1 MKREE
6 LTPIEELVVNYA
18 NNVLN
23 KDIRLEDIDDIAFD
37 WDSAKFSYKPGEN
50 GYIKT
55 MEIELKDLGIK
66 YDEIEK
72 YEKEVYTSAI
82 NHVVRLV
89 RNDLV
94 TRKATPL
101 LSDLLKLKKVQEEW
115 LDYFRYQLI
124 AFYRKVAGFHLYIE
138 TISIDNSNIYFTD
151 AASGKEYF
159 VPLELLS
166 LPVEEAKEKYADILK
181 NEKQILAEEK
191 KQRLESDIANYKK
204 WLEESEEELIGKSLS
219 ESHKDLYD
227 EVTSEFKTELTRLKA
242 FSKYRFQ
249 QELANDHLIKANN
262 PNYESYLLNIE
273 EVYYDIL
280 RETDPD
286 IDISFEDP
294 SFKDSLYDYVHAL

>member
-1 MKREE
+1 MKKEE

-23 KDIRLEDIDDIAFD
+23 KDIELEDIDYFDFD
-37 WDSAKFSYKPGEN
+37 WDSAKTYCHPSEN
-50 GYIKT
+50 GYVPTI
-55 MEIELKDLGIK
+55 EIELKDLGIK

-72 YEKEVYTSAI
+72 YEKEVYTSSI

-124 AFYRKVAGFHLYIE
+124 VFYRKVAGFHPYIE
-138 TISIDNSNIYFTD
+138 TISIDNNNIYFTD

-166 LPVEEAKEKYADILK
+166 LPVEEAKEKYTEILK
-181 NEKQILAEEK
+181 NEKQILVEEK
-191 KQRLESDIANYKK
+191 KKRLESDIENYKK
-204 WLEESEEELIGKSLS
+204 WLKESEEEL
-219 ESHKDLYD
+219 E
-227 EVTSEFKTELTRLKA
+227 ELKA
-242 FSKYRFQ
+242 
-249 QELANDHLIKANN
+249 
-262 PNYESYLLNIE
+262 E
-273 EVYYDIL
+273 EGN
-280 RETDPD
+280 
-286 IDISFEDP
+286 
-294 SFKDSLYDYVHAL
+294 

>member
-6 LTPIEELVVNYA
+6 LTPIEELVINHA

-23 KDIRLEDIDDIAFD
+23 KNIKLEDIDDIAFD
-37 WDSAKFSYKPGEN
+37 WDSVKFSYKPGEN

-55 MEIELKDLGIK
+55 MEIELKDLGVK

-124 AFYRKVAGFHLYIE
+124 AFYRKVAGFHPYIE
-138 TISIDNSNIYFTD
+138 TISIDNNNIYFTD

-166 LPVEEAKEKYADILK
+166 LPVEEAKEKYTDILK
-181 NEKQILAEEK
+181 NEKQILAKEK
-191 KQRLESDIANYKK
+191 KQRLESDIENYKK
-204 WLEESEEELIGKSLS
+204 WLQESEEELEK
-219 ESHKDLYD
+219 
-227 EVTSEFKTELTRLKA
+227 LKA
-242 FSKYRFQ
+242 
-249 QELANDHLIKANN
+249 
-262 PNYESYLLNIE
+262 E
-273 EVYYDIL
+273 EG
-280 RETDPD
+280 E
-286 IDISFEDP
+286 
-294 SFKDSLYDYVHAL
+294 K

>member
-23 KDIRLEDIDDIAFD
+23 KNIELEDIDDIAFD
-37 WDSAKFSYKPGEN
+37 WDSVKFSYKPGEN

-72 YEKEVYTSAI
+72 YEKEVYTSSI

-124 AFYRKVAGFHLYIE
+124 AFYRKIACFHPYIE
-138 TISIDNSNIYFTD
+138 TISIDNNNIYFTD
-151 AASGKEYF
+151 AASGKAYF

-166 LPVEEAKEKYADILK
+166 LPVEEAKEKYAEILK
-181 NEKQILAEEK
+181 NEKQILVEEK
-191 KQRLESDIANYKK
+191 KKRLESDIANYKK
-204 WLEESEEELIGKSLS
+204 WLKESEEEL
-219 ESHKDLYD
+219 E
-227 EVTSEFKTELTRLKA
+227 ELKA
-242 FSKYRFQ
+242 
-249 QELANDHLIKANN
+249 
-262 PNYESYLLNIE
+262 E
-273 EVYYDIL
+273 EG
-280 RETDPD
+280 
-286 IDISFEDP
+286 
-294 SFKDSLYDYVHAL
+294 K

>member
-6 LTPIEELVVNYA
+6 LTPIEELAFKYVKSTLKENI
-18 NNVLN
+18 
-23 KDIRLEDIDDIAFD
+23 KLEDIHSIRIEFDLVKVCFNADIKKRDIF
-37 WDSAKFSYKPGEN
+37 
-50 GYIKT
+50 
-55 MEIELKDLGIK
+55 IELEDLGIELDK
-66 YDEIEK
+66 KDE
-72 YEKEVYTSAI
+72 YEKEVYTSSI

-124 AFYRKVAGFHLYIE
+124 AFYRKIAGFHPYIE
-138 TISIDNSNIYFTD
+138 TISIDNNNIYFTD

-191 KQRLESDIANYKK
+191 KKRLESDIENYKK
-204 WLEESEEELIGKSLS
+204 WLEESEEELRKL
-219 ESHKDLYD
+219 
-227 EVTSEFKTELTRLKA
+227 EV
-242 FSKYRFQ
+242 
-249 QELANDHLIKANN
+249 
-262 PNYESYLLNIE
+262 E
-273 EVYYDIL
+273 EG
-280 RETDPD
+280 E
-286 IDISFEDP
+286 
-294 SFKDSLYDYVHAL
+294 K

>member
-1 MKREE
+1 MNKEE

-23 KDIRLEDIDDIAFD
+23 KNIRLEDIDDIAFD

-55 MEIELKDLGIK
+55 MEIELKDLGVK

-124 AFYRKVAGFHLYIE
+124 AFYRKIASFHPYIE
-138 TISIDNSNIYFTD
+138 TISIDNNNLYFTD

-166 LPVEEAKEKYADILK
+166 LPVEEAKEKYAEILK

-191 KQRLESDIANYKK
+191 KKRLESDIENYKK
-204 WLEESEEELIGKSLS
+204 WLEESEEELRKL
-219 ESHKDLYD
+219 
-227 EVTSEFKTELTRLKA
+227 KTE
-242 FSKYRFQ
+242 
-249 QELANDHLIKANN
+249 EGN
-262 PNYESYLLNIE
+262 
-273 EVYYDIL
+273 
-280 RETDPD
+280 
-286 IDISFEDP
+286 
-294 SFKDSLYDYVHAL
+294 

>member
-23 KDIRLEDIDDIAFD
+23 KNIKLEDIDDIAFD

-55 MEIELKDLGIK
+55 MEIELKDMGIK
-66 YDEIEK
+66 YDEIEE
-72 YEKEVYTSAI
+72 YEKEAYTSAI

-115 LDYFRYQLI
+115 LDYFKYQTTL
-124 AFYRKVAGFHLYIE
+124 FYRDITGYYRYIE
-138 TISIDNSNIYFTD
+138 TISIDNNNIYFTD
-151 AASGKEYF
+151 IYSGKEYF

-166 LPVEEAKEKYADILK
+166 LPVEEAKQKYADILK

-191 KQRLESDIANYKK
+191 KKRLESDIANYKN
-204 WLEESEEELIGKSLS
+204 LLRESEEELEK
-219 ESHKDLYD
+219 
-227 EVTSEFKTELTRLKA
+227 LKA
-242 FSKYRFQ
+242 
-249 QELANDHLIKANN
+249 
-262 PNYESYLLNIE
+262 E
-273 EVYYDIL
+273 EGD
-280 RETDPD
+280 
-286 IDISFEDP
+286 
-294 SFKDSLYDYVHAL
+294 

>member
-23 KDIRLEDIDDIAFD
+23 KNIELEDIDDIAFD

-55 MEIELKDLGIK
+55 MEIELKDLGVK
-66 YDEIEK
+66 YGEIEE
-72 YEKEVYTSAI
+72 YEKSIYTSSI

-101 LSDLLKLKKVQEEW
+101 LSDLLKLKEVQEKW
-115 LDYFRYQLI
+115 LDYFKYQTTL
-124 AFYRKVAGFHLYIE
+124 FYRDITGYYRYIE
-138 TISIDNSNIYFTD
+138 TISIDNNNIYFTD
-151 AASGKEYF
+151 IYSGKEYF

-191 KQRLESDIANYKK
+191 KKRLESDIANYKN
-204 WLEESEEELIGKSLS
+204 LLRESEEELEK
-219 ESHKDLYD
+219 
-227 EVTSEFKTELTRLKA
+227 LKA
-242 FSKYRFQ
+242 
-249 QELANDHLIKANN
+249 
-262 PNYESYLLNIE
+262 E
-273 EVYYDIL
+273 EGN
-280 RETDPD
+280 
-286 IDISFEDP
+286 
-294 SFKDSLYDYVHAL
+294 

>member
-1 MKREE
+1 MEKEE
-6 LTPIEELVVNYA
+6 LTPIEELIVNRA

-23 KDIRLEDIDDIAFD
+23 KNVELEDIDDIAFD

-94 TRKATPL
+94 ARKATPL

-124 AFYRKVAGFHLYIE
+124 AFYQKIAGFHPYIE
-138 TISIDNSNIYFTD
+138 TISIDNNNIYFTD

-181 NEKQILAEEK
+181 NEKQILTEEK
-191 KQRLESDIANYKK
+191 KQRLESDIENYKK
-204 WLEESEEELIGKSLS
+204 WLKESEEELEK
-219 ESHKDLYD
+219 
-227 EVTSEFKTELTRLKA
+227 LKA
-242 FSKYRFQ
+242 
-249 QELANDHLIKANN
+249 
-262 PNYESYLLNIE
+262 E
-273 EVYYDIL
+273 EGD
-280 RETDPD
+280 
-286 IDISFEDP
+286 
-294 SFKDSLYDYVHAL
+294 

>member
-6 LTPIEELVVNYA
+6 LTPIEELVINCA

-23 KDIRLEDIDDIAFD
+23 KNIRLEDIDDIAFD
-37 WDSAKFSYKPGEN
+37 WDSVKFSYKPGEN

-55 MEIELKDLGIK
+55 MEIELKDLGVK

-72 YEKEVYTSAI
+72 YEKEIYTSAI

-124 AFYRKVAGFHLYIE
+124 AFYRKIAGFHPYIE

-181 NEKQILAEEK
+181 NEEK
-191 KQRLESDIANYKK
+191 SKIEKERRKIESDIENYKN
-204 WLEESEEELIGKSLS
+204 LLRESEEKLRELI
-219 ESHKDLYD
+219 
-227 EVTSEFKTELTRLKA
+227 TR
-242 FSKYRFQ
+242 
-249 QELANDHLIKANN
+249 EGD
-262 PNYESYLLNIE
+262 
-273 EVYYDIL
+273 
-280 RETDPD
+280 
-286 IDISFEDP
+286 
-294 SFKDSLYDYVHAL
+294 

>member
-6 LTPIEELVVNYA
+6 LTPIEELVVNHA

-23 KDIRLEDIDDIAFD
+23 KNIRLEDIDDIAFD
-37 WDSAKFSYKPGEN
+37 WDSAKFSYKSGEN

-55 MEIELKDLGIK
+55 MEIELKDLGVK

-89 RNDLV
+89 RNDFLV

-115 LDYFRYQLI
+115 LDYFKYQTTI
-124 AFYRKVAGFHLYIE
+124 FYRDITGYYRYIE
-138 TISIDNSNIYFTD
+138 TISIDNNNIYFTD
-151 AASGKEYF
+151 IYSGKECF

-166 LPVEEAKEKYADILK
+166 LPVEEAKEKYAEILK

-191 KQRLESDIANYKK
+191 KKRLESDIENYKN
-204 WLEESEEELIGKSLS
+204 LLRESEEELEK
-219 ESHKDLYD
+219 
-227 EVTSEFKTELTRLKA
+227 LKA
-242 FSKYRFQ
+242 
-249 QELANDHLIKANN
+249 
-262 PNYESYLLNIE
+262 E
-273 EVYYDIL
+273 EG
-280 RETDPD
+280 RN
-286 IDISFEDP
+286 
-294 SFKDSLYDYVHAL
+294 K